1 MTETVAETQVD
12 EAQDAPEA
20 TLPAV
25 EDRFDLSAQILVG
38 KLNELVDLRNAEA
51 QWLTRNSRDKL
62 SVIDSIKES
71 GEDEAVV
78 QALARIEELQ
88 SKALEIEQE
97 MDRHLNDKAEA
108 IIAESQNEDEV
119 KAHREAFA
127 EVDKKVRD
135 FKRTLASTYAV
146 SEDDEGPT
154 IEAYFPEEV
163 KLSKGKSGGSGGPR
177 RLRHFR
183 ILVNGVE
190 AKAKMGGE
198 MKSSFGAGAQ
208 RLNTTLA
215 HFTGRYFEVIG
226 SSNKKDFKSA
236 EFEYTH
242 PETGEVSQVEAI
254 YEPPAE

>member
-1 MTETVAETQVD
+1 MTETVAETEVETAQVD
-12 EAQDAPEA
+12 AETP
-20 TLPAV
+20 LPPV

-38 KLNELVDLRNAEA
+38 KLEELVKARNAEA
-51 QWLTRNSRDKL
+51 QWLTRNSRDLL

-71 GEDEAVV
+71 GDDDVV
-78 QALARIEELQ
+78 VAALARIEELQ
-88 SKALEIEQE
+88 AQALEIETE
-97 MDRHLNDKAEA
+97 MDKHLKAEA
-108 IIAESQNEDEV
+108 QKIIDESQNEDEV
-119 KAHREAFA
+119 KGHREAFA

-135 FKRTLASTYAV
+135 FKRTLASTYA
-146 SEDDEGPT
+146 SDDDGPSIED
-154 IEAYFPEEV
+154 YFPEEV
-163 KLSKGKSGGSGGPR
+163 KLSKGKSGADGPR

-183 ILVNGVE
+183 IMVNGVE

-208 RLNTTLA
+208 RLNTTTA
-215 HFTGRYFEVIG
+215 HFTRRYFEVIG
-226 SSNKKDFKSA
+226 SSNKKDFRSA